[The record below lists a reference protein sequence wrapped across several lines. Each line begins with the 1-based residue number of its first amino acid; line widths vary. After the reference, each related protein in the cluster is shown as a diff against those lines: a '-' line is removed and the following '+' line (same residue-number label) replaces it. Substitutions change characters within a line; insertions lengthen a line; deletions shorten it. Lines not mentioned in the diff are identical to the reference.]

1 MSDLFECTRAD
12 GRTCFWRV
20 RVLRSNSPFVVATA
34 GGMLSLVGDKLWLG
48 FDWLLKPLVG
58 DHWHWLAY
66 TVIGGTFLV
75 GMALMAWSVVL
86 FRRNGHAL
94 QEVKA
99 EIGYRRQ
106 LLLRRRFRHMCAA
119 EVR

>member
-1 MSDLFECTRAD
+1 M
-12 GRTCFWRV
+12 
-20 RVLRSNSPFVVATA
+20 LRSNSPFVVATA

-48 FDWLLKPLVG
+48 FDWLIKPMVG
-58 DHWHWLAY
+58 DHYSWLAY
-66 TVIGGTFLV
+66 TVIGATFLV
-75 GMALMAWSVVL
+75 GMGLMAWSVVL

-106 LLLRRRFRHMCAA
+106 QLQRRRFRRIVAGHPATSLA
-119 EVR
+119 SAR